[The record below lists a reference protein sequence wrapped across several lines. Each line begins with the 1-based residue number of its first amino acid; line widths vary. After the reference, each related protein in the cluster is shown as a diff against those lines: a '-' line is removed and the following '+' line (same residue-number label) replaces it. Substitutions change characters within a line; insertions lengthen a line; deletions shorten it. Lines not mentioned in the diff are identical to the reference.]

1 MQRCE
6 YATVSSTAPEVS
18 IRDAT
23 RVATGDG
30 AIMVQV
36 LLLTGPEVV
45 EVVRDSIL
53 IVFLVFAF
61 FALVLLVIVTLLM
74 YRRLAGLLEVATT
87 TLERGDRV
95 LEDIGAITESVKRSG
110 AMPGIAGF
118 ALRGAM
124 GTVGALLAGVFGRR
138 GKRDNKSD

>member
-1 MQRCE
+1 
-6 YATVSSTAPEVS
+6 
-18 IRDAT
+18 
-23 RVATGDG
+23 
-30 AIMVQV
+30 MVQV

-95 LEDIGAITESVKRSG
+95 LKDIGAITESVKRSG

-124 GTVGALLAGVFGRR
+124 GTVGALLVGVFGRR